1 MTTHRI
7 DVRLPG
13 REYPVLIGHGVVEDI
28 AQFLPKSARKAVII
42 TQSGI
47 PANLALPIDPKP

>member
-42 TQSGI
+42 TQEFQQILRYPS
-47 PANLALPIDPKP
+47 NPKP